1 MLLHHRS
8 TAMDST
14 AERRRRPMVQKQRP
28 AQLHRLTELHPSQ
41 HAATMKTVLDRAD
54 RTTRTT
60 ACAPRIS
67 TSTLR
72 TSHQREMQRI
82 YVESA
87 VQLSNTMFAEQRR
100 RVGAARTSGVRGER
114 ETSFESQLRRH
125 QFLICAVALPRL
137 PFDALYSL
145 HAVARI
151 CNTTRASL
159 APDPR
164 SAASGCRQV
173 ASGVHVSRGT
183 TARLLATR

>member
-1 MLLHHRS
+1 MIVRRCLHFDWQTCVSTAPDS

-87 VQLSNTMFAEQRR
+87 VQLSNTMFAEQR
-100 RVGAARTSGVRGER
+100 
-114 ETSFESQLRRH
+114 Q
-125 QFLICAVALPRL
+125 C
-137 PFDALYSL
+137 
-145 HAVARI
+145 
-151 CNTTRASL
+151 
-159 APDPR
+159 PR
-164 SAASGCRQV
+164 SARIGFKGPMQPSNTTKITYTCTCIIVQVSHWNESGPSHFDVCSPSSIIGLRF
-173 ASGVHVSRGT
+173 SNFRY
-183 TARLLATR
+183 